1 MESKLVQRIT
11 EYLEYTKNRKDIS
24 RENKKE
30 FLDRM
35 KLNLKYIHIVTNFP
49 TEIMKFRNFR
59 NTKCDT
65 NDHPWSPEAHLQ
77 ATRFSIVKD
86 IDNPTDREMA
96 LLIQEGDYLNMLG
109 FYEFLYGKQK
119 ARKRIFKV
127 AKRIRVATLS
137 QSLTN
142 QEMLDFLA
150 AVPSKFIHQI
160 DYSDRYCLSFDRP
173 EIFEK
178 LCQKNPMYY
187 KELEFYVTY
196 KDKGY
201 YKQVIENSEIGDT
214 FKQCFVITKCCSKG
228 LITRTDAKVL
238 KELAG
243 LVRLYSYDRDKII
256 DCILDS
262 K

>member
-1 MESKLVQRIT
+1 
-11 EYLEYTKNRKDIS
+11 
-24 RENKKE
+24 
-30 FLDRM
+30 
-35 KLNLKYIHIVTNFP
+35 
-49 TEIMKFRNFR
+49 
-59 NTKCDT
+59 
-65 NDHPWSPEAHLQ
+65 
-77 ATRFSIVKD
+77 
-86 IDNPTDREMA
+86 
-96 LLIQEGDYLNMLG
+96 
-109 FYEFLYGKQK
+109 
-119 ARKRIFKV
+119 V
-127 AKRIRVATLS
+127 AKKIHVPTNSCITIR
-137 QSLTN
+137 
-142 QEMLDFLA
+142 QEILDFLA
-150 AVPSKFIHQI
+150 AVPQKFTDKIEHLEYFFGRGEYTSRLE
-160 DYSDRYCLSFDRP
+160 DHKEFD
-173 EIFEK
+173 E

-201 YKQVIENSEIGDT
+201 YKQVIENSEIGDI

>member
-11 EYLEYTKNRKDIS
+11 EYLEYTKNRTDIS
-24 RENKKE
+24 EEDKE
-30 FLDRM
+30 DFLDRM

-49 TEIMKFRNFR
+49 TEIMKSRNFR
-59 NTKCDT
+59 NAKCDT
-65 NDHPWSPEAHLQ
+65 NNHPWSPEAHLQ

-119 ARKRIFKV
+119 ARERIFKV

-137 QSLTN
+137 QSLTR
-142 QEMLDFLA
+142 QEILDFLA
-150 AVPSKFIHQI
+150 VVPLKFIHQI
-160 DYSDRYCLSFDRP
+160 NYSGRYCLHFNNPEEFD
-173 EIFEK
+173 E
-178 LCQKNPMYY
+178 LCQRNPMYY
-187 KELEFYVTY
+187 KELEFYIN
-196 KDKGY
+196 KGY
-201 YKQVIENSEIGDT
+201 YKQVIENSDISDT
-214 FKQCFVITKCCSKG
+214 FKQCFAITKCCNKG

-243 LVRLYSYDRDKII
+243 LVRLYNYDRDKII

>member
-1 MESKLVQRIT
+1 
-11 EYLEYTKNRKDIS
+11 
-24 RENKKE
+24 
-30 FLDRM
+30 M
-35 KLNLKYIHIVTNFP
+35 KLNLDYIRIVATWP
-49 TEIMKFRNFR
+49 TEIIQPRNFR
-59 NTKCDT
+59 DRKCDT
-65 NDHPWSPEAHLQ
+65 NDHYHSPEKYLQ
-77 ATRFSIVKD
+77 ATRFLIVKD
-86 IDNPTDREMA
+86 IDNPTDQEMA
-96 LLIQEGDYLNMLG
+96 FLIQEGNYLNMLG

-119 ARKRIFKV
+119 ARERIFKV

-150 AVPSKFIHQI
+150 VVPSKFIHRI
-160 DYSDRYCLSFDRP
+160 NYSDRYCLSFDRP

-187 KELEFYVTY
+187 KELKFYVTY
-196 KDKGY
+196 KNKSY
-201 YKQVIENSEIGDT
+201 YKPIIENSEISDI
-214 FKQCFVITKCCSKG
+214 FKQCFVITKGCSKG

-243 LVRLYSYDRDKII
+243 LVRLYSYNRDKII

>member
-49 TEIMKFRNFR
+49 TEMIKPRHFRDC
-59 NTKCDT
+59 KCDI
-65 NDHPWSPEAHLQ
+65 NYHYYSPEKHLQ
-77 ATRFSIVKD
+77 ATRFLIVKD

-96 LLIQEGDYLNMLG
+96 FLIQEGDYLNMLG

-119 ARKRIFKV
+119 AYKRIFKV

-142 QEMLDFLA
+142 QEILDFLA
-150 AVPSKFIHQI
+150 VVPSKFIHQI
-160 DYSDRYCLSFDRP
+160 DYSDKDCLSFDRP

-201 YKQVIENSEIGDT
+201 YKQVIENSNISDT
-214 FKQCFVITKCCSKG
+214 FKQCFAITKCCNKG
-228 LITRTDAKVL
+228 LITRTDEKVL

-256 DCILDS
+256 DCILDN